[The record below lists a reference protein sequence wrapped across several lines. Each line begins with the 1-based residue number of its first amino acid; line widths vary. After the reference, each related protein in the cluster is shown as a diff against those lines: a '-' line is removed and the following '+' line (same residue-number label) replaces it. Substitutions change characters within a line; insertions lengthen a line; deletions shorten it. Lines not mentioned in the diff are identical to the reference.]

1 MLWPMNAAPPP
12 RPPRAASTAGP
23 AGPPAPLTLVTGAE
37 PFLISRAVASVLRTA
52 RSVDPTLERREV
64 DALAPG
70 AQGDLLTALSP
81 SLFGGS
87 AVVVIANLGDAGEPV
102 LATLSA
108 GVLDLPPDTWVVAL
122 HAGVRN
128 RKALDALRALP
139 VPGGLSEIS
148 CVEVKRGRPTRE
160 FLETQARQSRRRIT
174 ADGVDALVMALGSD
188 IALLVGALEQLMA
201 DNPDDPIDAA
211 DVSATFAGVAEVS
224 GFQLADAV
232 WEGHALAALQRLR
245 WGMTSQTLSGAG
257 AVGSLASGLRA
268 MVKASGAPRGM
279 AEADVARLAGVP
291 PFKVRT
297 LRAAAASWEHAQ
309 LADAV
314 TRLAAVDAQVK
325 GGLRPGESLEQ
336 AQKERALE
344 AFVIDT
350 VGLRDRPHPHPS
362 DRPRPGAAPAE
373 Q

>member
-1 MLWPMNAAPPP
+1 MNTTSSRSPVQRPTPAPLPAP
-12 RPPRAASTAGP
+12 AL
-23 AGPPAPLTLVTGAE
+23 AGPPAPFTLVTGDE
-37 PFLISRAVASVLRTA
+37 PFLISRAVRRVVRAA
-52 RSVDPTLERREV
+52 RAIDPAVERREV
-64 DALAPG
+64 DATAPR
-70 AQGDLLTALSP
+70 AEGDLLTALSP

-87 AVVVIANLGDAGEPV
+87 AVVLIANLGDAAEPV
-102 LATLSA
+102 LVALRA
-108 GVLDLPPDTWVVAL
+108 GLLDLPAETWVVGM

-128 RKALDALRALP
+128 RKALDGLRALE
-139 VPGGLSEIS
+139 VPGGVAEVS
-148 CVEVKRGRPTRE
+148 CAQVKRGRPTRE
-160 FLETQARQSRRRIT
+160 FLEAEARRSGRRIT

-201 DNPDDPIDAA
+201 DDPDDPIDAA

-232 WEGHALAALQRLR
+232 WEGRAVPAVARLR
-245 WGMTSQTLSGAG
+245 WGMASQTLTGAG

-268 MVKASGAPRGM
+268 MVKAGGAPRSM
-279 AEADVARLAGVP
+279 SEADVARLAGVP
-291 PFKVRT
+291 PFKVRA
-297 LRAAAASWEHAQ
+297 LRSAASAWEPAQ

-314 TRLAAVDAQVK
+314 THLAGVDAQVK

-350 VGLRDRPHPHPS
+350 VGWSDRRPPHPGGRAHS
-362 DRPRPGAAPAE
+362 
-373 Q
+373 